1 MAAFLFRRNCIVG
14 AECAAW
20 AGDTRR
26 RLNYCLIANSVCG
39 NSGRLARGSPFI
51 CHRCLACSEHTMTN
65 NPTDT
70 ELVRA
75 ILAAIT
81 EAREHGVPDERIA
94 ELLAEIVNGLREGL
108 SQSTSRV
115 H

>member
-1 MAAFLFRRNCIVG
+1 
-14 AECAAW
+14 
-20 AGDTRR
+20 
-26 RLNYCLIANSVCG
+26 
-39 NSGRLARGSPFI
+39 
-51 CHRCLACSEHTMTN
+51 MTN

-81 EAREHGVPDERIA
+81 EAREHGVPDERIV

-108 SQSTSRV
+108 SRSTSRV